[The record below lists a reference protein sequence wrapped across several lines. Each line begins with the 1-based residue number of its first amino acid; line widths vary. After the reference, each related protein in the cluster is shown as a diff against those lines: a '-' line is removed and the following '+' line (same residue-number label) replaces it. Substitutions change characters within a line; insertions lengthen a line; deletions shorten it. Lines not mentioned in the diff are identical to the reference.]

1 MSLQY
6 EFFMKTSELL
16 EDAGNIHN
24 EVSRTLYRYKG
35 KVFTVR
41 GLADSANVSV
51 NETAL
56 TVERLE
62 KFGIVGIQPVGRAHQ
77 VTLNGES
84 YILNKIIEPIF
95 IAESK
100 TLDELILVLK
110 KHLTTKKIFAAAIF
124 GSVAKG
130 EEKKD
135 SDTDLLVISDDF
147 AHAAIAISH
156 ASEEAILKFY
166 SKMSPLILSKKE
178 FISKRNDA
186 LIHSIIENHIMI
198 TGIKLKGII
207 K

>member
-1 MSLQY
+1 MLFHQY
-6 EFFMKTSELL
+6 LEQLL
-16 EDAGNIHN
+16 GNKASI
-24 EVSRTLYRYKG
+24 SILRALYRYKG
-35 KVFTVR
+35 KVFTIR

-62 KFGIVGIQPVGRAHQ
+62 KFGIVRIQPVGRAHQ
-77 VTLNGES
+77 VTLNDES
-84 YILNKIIEPIF
+84 YILNKIMEPIF

-110 KHLTTKKIFAAAIF
+110 KHLTTKKILAAAIF

-130 EEKKD
+130 EEKED
-135 SDTDLLVISDDF
+135 SDMDLLVISDDF
-147 AHAAIAISH
+147 AHATFAISH
-156 ASEEAILKFY
+156 ASEEAIPKFY

-178 FISKRNDA
+178 FISKRNGV

-198 TGIKLKGII
+198 TGVKLRGII
-207 K
+207 Q